1 MQDVFLPP
9 AHLDMFL
16 ISVTES
22 APPPCEKHFTQSIH
36 LLFLLDPGGL
46 VSFLFFFFHL
56 FHETGVRL
64 QTCMHNK
71 RQSQKTSC
79 LLAPSVGVW
88 SRLRSLLS
96 KRTPRHPGRYIS
108 RNKQVTEHVSSVLE
122 TDYLIIHFLFH
133 NGFGLLTNLCIS
145 PVALFLNTLL
155 TKTFSNQISHRVWQ
169 EKIITV
175 SAPS

>member
-1 MQDVFLPP
+1 MFPFLLPTLTP
-9 AHLDMFL
+9 SHVSDLSDR
-16 ISVTES
+16 I
-22 APPPCEKHFTQSIH
+22 PPPPLRETLHTVNPLVIS
-36 LLFLLDPGGL
+36 PGPRGAGFF
-46 VSFLFFFFHL
+46 SFLFFHL

-96 KRTPRHPGRYIS
+96 KRTPRHAGRYITW
-108 RNKQVTEHVSSVLE
+108 NKQVTEHVSSVLW
-122 TDYLIIHFLFH
+122 TDYLIIHFFFH

-145 PVALFLNTLL
+145 PLALF
-155 TKTFSNQISHRVWQ
+155 
-169 EKIITV
+169 
-175 SAPS
+175 